1 MKLTRRHG
9 LLAAGILA
17 AVLLVLLIGHHGG
30 KLWSLLRLTLLGVI
44 FAYLLTPVCDWL
56 ERFMKRSAAIPLL
69 ILTLLSLTAAFFLVF
84 LPGFLKEIMV
94 LADRIPH
101 LVADVRDKMI
111 DLRSGLSRLGLPQG
125 IQTSLSRFGSNLE
138 RKALDFF
145 TVLLDGGFEAL
156 GSIPDLFLVPVLGF
170 YMLKDR
176 EYFTKT
182 LKRMIPASRKGGILK
197 ATREIHFILHRFI
210 RGQVFVSIIIAAL
223 STVGYLAV
231 GLPYAMIL
239 GLFAGAMEIVPYFG
253 PWLGA
258 VPAVLTS
265 LLLGP
270 SQTLWTIGVI
280 LIIQQLENGIITPKV
295 LGGEVRL
302 HPVYVILALWAGG
315 MFYGIL
321 GMFFAVPVLLILR
334 VLFKHLFLSVVA
346 CP

>member
-1 MKLTRRHG
+1 MKFTRRHG
-9 LLAAGILA
+9 LLLVGIA
-17 AVLLVLLIGHHGG
+17 VAVLLALLIGRHGE
-30 KLWSLLRLTLLGVI
+30 KLWSLVRLVLLGII

-56 ERFMKRSAAIPLL
+56 ERSMKRSFAILLL
-69 ILTLLSLTAAFFLVF
+69 IITLLSLTAAFFLVF
-84 LPGFLKEIMV
+84 LPGFLNEIVV

-101 LVADVRDKMI
+101 LVEDLRERMI

-125 IQTSLSRFGSNLE
+125 IQNSLSRFGGNLE

-145 TVLLDGGFEAL
+145 TGLLDSGFEAL

-176 EYFTKT
+176 EYFSKA
-182 LKRMIPASRKGGILK
+182 LQRWIPASQKGGILK
-197 ATREIHFILHRFI
+197 AAREIHFILHRFI
-210 RGQVFVSIIIAAL
+210 RGQVFVSVIVAAL
-223 STVGYLAV
+223 STIGYLVV

-239 GLFAGAMEIVPYFG
+239 GLFAGAMEIIPYFG

-258 VPAVLTS
+258 VPAVLTA

-270 SQTLWTIGVI
+270 AQTLWTIGVI
-280 LIIQQLENGIITPKV
+280 VVIQQLENGIITPKV

-302 HPVYVILALWAGG
+302 HPVYVILALWTGG
-315 MFYGIL
+315 IFYGIF

-334 VLFKHLFLSVVA
+334 VLFKHLYTSIVS